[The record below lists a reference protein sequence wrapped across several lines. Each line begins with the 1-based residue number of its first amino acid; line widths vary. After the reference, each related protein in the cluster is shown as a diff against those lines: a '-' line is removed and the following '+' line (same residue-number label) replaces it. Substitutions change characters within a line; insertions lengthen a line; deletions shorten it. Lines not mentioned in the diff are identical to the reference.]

1 MPHLIIIRQG
11 STASGPAT
19 VGVLDAQA
27 FCPPYAVLIRE
38 DVDLGPGLRMRRAE
52 PGLHAA
58 KSGIGGDP
66 DLFALKPAKTGRL
79 VSADVIPRLSRM
91 DFKSARGVYVVLDAT
106 EIHRDWFLVGL
117 EFQLLRFLIREAG
130 IRAVV
135 PTSVLME
142 VVANHDREYARARRQ
157 LTKVAE
163 GLWRAAGRGALPAPQ
178 LPDQSTYQEQ
188 LVERLENLGIEFLP
202 WPETP
207 HEEIVKR
214 ATERRPPF
222 DEAGSGYRDTLVWM
236 SCLAFA
242 GAGRTV
248 FLVSQDRDFAG
259 RDLDLAGALIKEVTD
274 LSGSV
279 TLVRHLGAWL
289 LTLVPWG
296 DVGDLK
302 EAAANA
308 RDEEVASS
316 SPPGTSLRAR
326 TSHEQNSASRQARL

>member
-1 MPHLIIIRQG
+1 
-11 STASGPAT
+11 
-19 VGVLDAQA
+19 
-27 FCPPYAVLIRE
+27 
-38 DVDLGPGLRMRRAE
+38 
-52 PGLHAA
+52 
-58 KSGIGGDP
+58 
-66 DLFALKPAKTGRL
+66 
-79 VSADVIPRLSRM
+79 
-91 DFKSARGVYVVLDAT
+91 
-106 EIHRDWFLVGL
+106 
-117 EFQLLRFLIREAG
+117 
-130 IRAVV
+130 
-135 PTSVLME
+135 
-142 VVANHDREYARARRQ
+142 
-157 LTKVAE
+157 VAE
-163 GLWRAAGRGALPAPQ
+163 GLWRVAGRGALPAPQ

-188 LVERLENLGIEFLP
+188 LVERPENLGIEFLP

-236 SCLAFA
+236 SCLALA

-308 RDEEVASS
+308 RDEEVASIFAPWDIFEGQDFTRAELGL
-316 SPPGTSLRAR
+316 PPSAVIDEINYYGSDGEDLERVSHARKEDGSHKIVYSFPIEFEVRMTLDTDEARAEGYTAHEGSLTGRETVR
-326 TSHEQNSASRQARL
+326 TVIPMIGEMTVIHDEGHPDEPLYYDSFDFRPVDPSAHYDPNPGPIPGQGVLLFEADGSYDG

>member
-1 MPHLIIIRQG
+1 MLTVSALPRSVLTIRPKWTKPQ
-11 STASGPAT
+11 
-19 VGVLDAQA
+19 
-27 FCPPYAVLIRE
+27 R
-38 DVDLGPGLRMRRAE
+38 
-52 PGLHAA
+52 
-58 KSGIGGDP
+58 
-66 DLFALKPAKTGRL
+66 LKPAKTGRL

-91 DFKSARGVYVVLDAT
+91 DFKSARCVYVVLDAT
-106 EIHRDWFLVGL
+106 EIHHDWFLVGL

-142 VVANHDREYARARRQ
+142 VVANHDREYARGRRQ

-163 GLWRAAGRGALPAPQ
+163 GLRRVAGRGALPAPQ
-178 LPDQSTYQEQ
+178 LPDQCTYQEQ

-236 SCLAFA
+236 SCLALA

-259 RDLDLAGALIKEVTD
+259 RDLD
-274 LSGSV
+274 
-279 TLVRHLGAWL
+279 
-289 LTLVPWG
+289 
-296 DVGDLK
+296 
-302 EAAANA
+302 
-308 RDEEVASS
+308 
-316 SPPGTSLRAR
+316 
-326 TSHEQNSASRQARL
+326 